1 MIVPDQDLDRTR
13 DDLQALLHEEERQRL
28 RQARKRAKRKGSTK
42 VMKGLMSSY
51 QRRTS
56 ASACT
61 TSMLGDD
68 WGSAC
73 NPDGSPT
80 RSLSDTSSNTIPSKE
95 ESAEMHDEWFVL
107 STMQNERPY
116 TPISTDTSP
125 EVCAWQAHTFARVSH
140 SSRRSRRKDEFH
152 CLDRLCHPARPFIP
166 YCQQRTKDVSLPVG
180 NLFLP
185 TLDRF
190 RMALRPTNSRR
201 DTTKTRRHTQAGVQ
215 LAKKYSG
222 PTQAAAPDKPVTRS
236 DDERCLPCETPTS
249 PTTELDLFPPR
260 IRTTLYETLDLD
272 SEQILQLD
280 RELEA
285 ESGEAE
291 ANHPSGEV
299 APAVPWSVR
308 DRNQTAQLGEDES
321 EDELLPEDSFSIG
334 SLFRDITAPL
344 IPSVPCFSLYD
355 DVQTYGEMS
364 TDGEETED
372 DGDAFEGRADIA
384 HFETDSLLMSTLL
397 CYADEVESELDTCT
411 NGPDDNIS
419 VIEQASQLYQ
429 AVADHDDKMKNHSD
443 AHCDA
448 AQRSEDMSVKEEMP
462 RNNDVSD
469 SDQQSIHQASVVEEI
484 LETEATDVVR
494 GHEMVLHD
502 DTGDEGKSEISDQCG
517 VLNSRTVECSSNGDE
532 TIHST
537 EALDAN
543 SCGSINGPC
552 SAQVHDLDCKKQG
565 STFYADSSHTQDV
578 SHSWSSCHDSAADRP
593 ELCFSEIHSDTISLS
608 AVDTPE
614 SPSSDT
620 SLSADE
626 EEEVAYMEMLLAEED
641 ERHQWFTKFETKV
654 EAEFQVYSQILD
666 TMVSDADKVDRLF
679 DYSYQSIDIYAR
691 TISEL
696 CSDPLFSAEEATG
709 GMMDAFLGCYKGLSS
724 RFEEELPGLETSVQ
738 DMASYKT
745 ELTRSVRL
753 TQGQGSKILLDMK
766 KSEEAV
772 RTIWSMY

>member
-1 MIVPDQDLDRTR
+1 
-13 DDLQALLHEEERQRL
+13 
-28 RQARKRAKRKGSTK
+28 
-42 VMKGLMSSY
+42 
-51 QRRTS
+51 
-56 ASACT
+56 
-61 TSMLGDD
+61 
-68 WGSAC
+68 
-73 NPDGSPT
+73 
-80 RSLSDTSSNTIPSKE
+80 
-95 ESAEMHDEWFVL
+95 
-107 STMQNERPY
+107 
-116 TPISTDTSP
+116 
-125 EVCAWQAHTFARVSH
+125 
-140 SSRRSRRKDEFH
+140 
-152 CLDRLCHPARPFIP
+152 
-166 YCQQRTKDVSLPVG
+166 
-180 NLFLP
+180 
-185 TLDRF
+185 
-190 RMALRPTNSRR
+190 
-201 DTTKTRRHTQAGVQ
+201 VQ

-222 PTQAAAPDKPVTRS
+222 PTQAAAPDKPVTS
-236 DDERCLPCETPTS
+236 DDERCLPCETLTS
-249 PTTELDLFPPR
+249 PTTDVDLSPPR

-272 SEQILQLD
+272 SEQILQFD

-285 ESGEAE
+285 EYGEAE

-308 DRNQTAQLGEDES
+308 DRNQTTQLGEDES
-321 EDELLPEDSFSIG
+321 QDEPLPEDPLSIG
-334 SLFRDITAPL
+334 SLYKDITVPL
-344 IPSVPCFSLYD
+344 IPSVPCLSLYD

-397 CYADEVESELDTCT
+397 CYTDEVESELDTST
-411 NGPDDNIS
+411 NGPDDSIS
-419 VIEQASQLYQ
+419 GIEQASQLYQ

-462 RNNDVSD
+462 RNDDVSD

-502 DTGDEGKSEISDQCG
+502 DTGDEGKFEISDQCG
-517 VLNSRTVECSSNGDE
+517 VLNSRTEECSSNGDE
-532 TIHST
+532 TIHAT
-537 EALDAN
+537 EVLDAN

-593 ELCFSEIHSDTISLS
+593 ELCFSEIHSDASSLS

-620 SLSADE
+620 SLRADE

-679 DYSYQSIDIYAR
+679 DYSYQSVDIYAR

-696 CSDPLFSAEEATG
+696 CSDPLFSAEEAIEGTG
-709 GMMDAFLGCYKGLSS
+709 GMMGAFLGCYKGLSS
-724 RFEEELPGLETSVQ
+724 RLEEELPGLETSVQ
-738 DMASYKT
+738 EMASYKT
-745 ELTRSVRL
+745 ELTRSVCL

-772 RTIWSMY
+772 RTIWGMY